1 MEDFMRPMK
10 RFLALSCF
18 GLALLGAGSGS
29 AGAAISS
36 APEPTGTGHLTQCN
50 GDYNYDP
57 SNDPV
62 HCHYA
67 HPLPDRHWWR
77 HHHHD

>member
-1 MEDFMRPMK
+1 MK
-10 RFLALSCF
+10 RVLAVSCF
-18 GLALLGAGSGS
+18 GFALVGVSGS
-29 AGAAISS
+29 AVAATDG
-36 APEPTGTGHLTQCN
+36 APEPSGNVRLTQCN

-77 HHHHD
+77 HHHRD